1 MANALGELFGNIAG
15 AIREKTGEV
24 GTMKPAKFPEKI
36 KAISTV
42 KNQDKTITE
51 NGTYSADDGYTG
63 LGTVTVEVAGAGG
76 GSVPAGLY
84 RRSVAN
90 KPYGGSATCFFKFNN
105 KLYCISQEVY
115 NDTAYHIFVF
125 NNGTWVKRVPNATAG
140 WSAANPGQ
148 ITAIEHN
155 GKVHIVSEYTKDHS
169 IWDGVSETLEKVS
182 VLHCIKC
189 GLFVYNGELYT
200 HSTSRKV
207 FNKWNEDGTN
217 TTYTFTSNL
226 PAACTPF
233 EYNGELYFFNSTNL
247 YKLNLTGLTTTV
259 VKSGLPNSSSAYYVA
274 KGRYVYVFASSRCR
288 KFDMETLSYVSD
300 YFCYNCDWYEFA
312 EVSGTLYG
320 MMYASSMPYF
330 DEIHEVVEEQ

>member
-1 MANALGELFGNIAG
+1 MANALGGLFSEIAG

-76 GSVPAGLY
+76 GSLPAGLY
-84 RRSVAN
+84 RKSVGM
-90 KPYGGSATCFFKFNN
+90 KPYSGSVTCFFKFNN

-125 NNGTWVKRVPNATAG
+125 NNGTWVKRVPNATDG

-155 GKVHIVSEYTKDHS
+155 GKVHIVSQYTKDHS
-169 IWDGVSETLEKVS
+169 IWDGVSETLEPVG
-182 VLHCIKC
+182 VLNCSKK
-189 GLFVYNGELYT
+189 GLFIYNGDLYAVAGHQT
-200 HSTSRKV
+200 YYKL
-207 FNKWNEDGTN
+207 NDDGSK
-217 TTYTFTSNL
+217 TTYTLKLGSFSQ
-226 PAACTPF
+226 PAPF
-233 EYNGELYFFNSTNL
+233 EYNGELYAFDQTYL
-247 YKLNLTGLTTTV
+247 YKLNLTELTKTV
-259 VKSGLPNSSSAYYVA
+259 VLSGLPSLSAA
-274 KGRYVYVFASSRCR
+274 TCFIKGKSVYVFSNNRFR

-300 YFCYNCDWYEFA
+300 YYCHNFTWYEFA

-320 MMYASSMPYF
+320 MMYASDMPYF
-330 DEIHEVVEEQ
+330 DEIHEVTEEQ